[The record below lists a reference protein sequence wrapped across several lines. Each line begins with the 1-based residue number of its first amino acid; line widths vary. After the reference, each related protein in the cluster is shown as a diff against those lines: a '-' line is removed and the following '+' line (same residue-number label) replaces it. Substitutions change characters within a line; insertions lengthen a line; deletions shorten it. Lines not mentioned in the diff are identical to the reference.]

1 MITLLIGQ
9 TEAKIEGGKWTTS
22 NPALTQLLN
31 RWTDIETKT
40 ATIIDS
46 PFSSLYSP
54 SNPWPDMTIAQ
65 AAAKTWNG
73 IITDEGEPPEHEP
86 GRVY

>member
-1 MITLLIGQ
+1 MITVLIGQ
-9 TEAKIEGGKWTTS
+9 TEARIEGGEWTTS
-22 NPALTQLLN
+22 DPALTQLLN

-40 ATIIDS
+40 ATIIDG

-65 AAAKTWNG
+65 AAVKAWEGK
-73 IITDEGEPPEHEP
+73 ITDEGTAPEHEP
-86 GRVY
+86 DRIY

>member
-1 MITLLIGQ
+1 MIYETKCKL
-9 TEAKIEGGKWTTS
+9 ENSKWTSDDSDLATML
-22 NPALTQLLN
+22 NEWTQN
-31 RWTDIETKT
+31 EIRT
-40 ATIIDS
+40 ATIGES
-46 PFSSLYSP
+46 FFMLYSP